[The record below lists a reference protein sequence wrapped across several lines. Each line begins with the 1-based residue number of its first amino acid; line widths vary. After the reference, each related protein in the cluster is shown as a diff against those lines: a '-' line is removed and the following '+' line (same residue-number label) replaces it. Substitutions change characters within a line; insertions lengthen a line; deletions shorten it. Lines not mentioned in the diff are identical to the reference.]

1 MAGRQGRERQLA
13 GAQTAGA
20 GRRGIISVVELG
32 HNSISGPLITPLGKK
47 GNFRDVI

>member
-1 MAGRQGRERQLA
+1 MERRGGVCQLVGAG
-13 GAQTAGA
+13 TAGA
-20 GRRGIISVVELG
+20 RRSEIISVVELG